1 MFWFFDDSVLFSEDK
16 DMDYYNDYIWCGDP
30 FLKAEMLK
38 EMRQEYIKHK
48 AEEAQMKRKTA
59 NKHSVSKPNQN
70 LDNKISSNECKET
83 IKEYKNKYENE
94 ITILIEDFEEFKR
107 EYTQL
112 FGAGF
117 RNENQTSKLE
127 SEIIDACIYNMYSLN
142 NLLNLHKEIIKNK
155 KF

>member
-1 MFWFFDDSVLFSEDK
+1 MFWFDDSVFFSEDK

-38 EMRQEYIKHK
+38 EMRQAYIKRK
-48 AEEAQMKRKTA
+48 AEEAQMKTA
-59 NKHSVSKPNQN
+59 NKPPASKPNQN
-70 LDNKISSNECKET
+70 LANKISSNECKET

-94 ITILIEDFEEFKR
+94 ITILMEDFEEFKS

-127 SEIIDACIYNMYSLN
+127 SEIIDACIYNMYSLH